1 MLDAENNTCIKQ
13 PLYKGCKD
21 DHSALSAVIRL
32 MGIKTNYNLA
42 EEYVDA
48 IADFVRGVL
57 PEDNRAPIYYEVQKL
72 VADLSLPQGIL
83 GEIISLLKSR

>member
-1 MLDAENNTCIKQ
+1 
-13 PLYKGCKD
+13 
-21 DHSALSAVIRL
+21 

-57 PEDNRAPIYYEVQKL
+57 PEDNRVPIYYEVQKL